1 LSADAAAPVPVRGD
15 RVEVRPPAPADE
27 GAYAAAVTRSAQRLS
42 EFAVPDP
49 YNLPAIIASQSA
61 TYRTFMV
68 HALEPEDGHGLVG
81 RANVAN
87 VVRGSFNSATIGY
100 DAYDPYVGKGLFA
113 EGLQLILDLV
123 FGDEPQGMGLHRIEA
138 NIQPANVRS
147 AGLVRSLGFT
157 HEGFSRDF
165 LNLPGTDGRR
175 TWRDHDRYTM
185 LADDWPAAPYRHE
198 PWRRVAAVV
207 AGPPAL
213 DQRGLAPQLA
223 SELAVPL
230 FSASVV
236 PAVATLFELLRASP
250 VGGVI
255 EAKVAGPELRMGLA
269 RASLDP
275 AVVPVFEPMHDA
287 SKRDVVAKALRVRAA
302 FAVRER

>member
-1 LSADAAAPVPVRGD
+1 MSAELLGHAPVRGD
-15 RVEVRPPAPADE
+15 RVEVRPPSTADE
-27 GAYAAAVTRSAQRLS
+27 AGYAAAVKRSAQRLS

-49 YNLPAIIASQSA
+49 NNLPAIIANQSA

-68 HALEPEDGHGLVG
+68 HALEPEGEYDLVG

-113 EGLQLILDLV
+113 EGLQLVLDLV
-123 FGDEPQGMGLHRIEA
+123 FADEPQGMGLHRIEA
-138 NIQPANVRS
+138 NIQPSNVRS
-147 AGLVRSLGFT
+147 AGLVRSLGFI

-165 LNLPGTDGRR
+165 LHLPGHDGRR
-175 TWRDHDRYTM
+175 AWRDHDRYTM
-185 LADDWPAAPYRHE
+185 LASAWPAAPYRHE
-198 PWRRVAAVV
+198 PMRRVAAVV

-213 DQRGLAPQLA
+213 DSRGLAAQLA
-223 SELAVPL
+223 VELAVPL
-230 FSASVV
+230 FSASTVTTTS
-236 PAVATLFELLRASP
+236 TLFELLRASP

-269 RASLDP
+269 RAGLDP
-275 AVVPVFEPMHDA
+275 VAVPVFGPMPDA
-287 SKRDVVAKALRVRAA
+287 SKREVVERALRVRAA
-302 FAVRER
+302 FAQGER